1 MTCQW
6 SWKHIA
12 KLPDLVAMVWPVVWL
27 LLPVFEGVPV
37 LEFSQFA
44 PFCGRARAPAG
55 SARPLKQRQLDRFRV
70 FFNMHRFGIGN
81 VSLQKWK
88 STSWAQAVLLLVQS
102 CFWAVERR
110 LSPPGEWNCGSF
122 LLCNLLQH
130 KPTSR
135 SFCCWNKPYG
145 KRTEWSTHHS
155 AVERKN
161 RVKEVLMQMGL

>member
-81 VSLQKWK
+81 VPLQKWK

-110 LSPPGEWNCGSF
+110 LSPPVSETVGLFFCATCFSTNQPQGAFAAET
-122 LLCNLLQH
+122 NLMAKGQNGLH
-130 KPTSR
+130 TTVLWREK
-135 SFCCWNKPYG
+135 
-145 KRTEWSTHHS
+145 TE
-155 AVERKN
+155 
-161 RVKEVLMQMGL
+161 